1 MSVLGSLSSP
11 ITNAAGD
18 LTGGLVG
25 GAVGSVVNQV
35 AGWLNDLV
43 GGLLQHIFD
52 TSGSSAQVTGTGFT
66 QLYAAMIVP
75 AMVLSVIVL
84 VLGTG
89 MAAIQGRAAEIIKRA
104 LVMPL
109 AVVVVVGLAAA
120 FTNDSLRLV
129 DWLDTTYSGMALGP
143 GGLSSALAKIGQGTS
158 GSSLAIAGVSTPGAS
173 ELLQVIV
180 MFFMLLATLAVFIEL
195 QVRTLVIWLMVAI
208 VPLGAAGLFW
218 SGTEK
223 WMKRL
228 SETLVAAILTP
239 FPITVIL
246 SVGVKLGMDTNS
258 LSKVIISLVALGL
271 AAFSLPMMM
280 KLVPIAELAAVSGMG
295 SQLTARL
302 RGHAVT
308 TGKAAATGA
317 LAEGGPNAQRLAGQ
331 IQSGGVGTT
340 ALAGAGAAAGGAG
353 VWAVSKSIGFAKDRL
368 NGSVGKAAGPAS
380 AGADGT
386 GPGSGSDAGNR
397 DAGGGDRRGGG
408 ERVRAGGP
416 TVGAPAAAGKG
427 TRPAGSPPGTNPADV
442 AGTTGLVSTATPPG
456 PAPRPP
462 SHSPEPAVR
471 ATQPPLPLN
480 TQPSA
485 PPVAPKPPTRP
496 IAD

>member
-1 MSVLGSLSSP
+1 DS
-11 ITNAAGD
+11 
-18 LTGGLVG
+18 
-25 GAVGSVVNQV
+25 
-35 AGWLNDLV
+35 
-43 GGLLQHIFD
+43 
-52 TSGSSAQVTGTGFT
+52 SGSSAQVTGSGFT

-89 MAAIQGRAAEIIKRA
+89 MAAIQGRAGEIVKRA

-120 FTNDSLRLV
+120 FTNDALRLV
-129 DWLDTTYSGMALGP
+129 DWLDATYSGMALGP

-158 GSSLAIAGVSTPGAS
+158 GSSLAVAGVSSPGAS
-173 ELLQVIV
+173 GLLQVIV

-218 SGTEK
+218 RGTEK

-228 SETLVAAILTP
+228 AETLVAAILTP

-295 SQLTARL
+295 SQMAGRL

-308 TGKAAATGA
+308 TGRAATSGA
-317 LAEGGPNAQRLAGQ
+317 LAEGGPGAQRLAGQ

-368 NGSVGKAAGPAS
+368 GGSVGKAAAPDRP
-380 AGADGT
+380 GADGT
-386 GPGSGSDAGNR
+386 GPPSA
-397 DAGGGDRRGGG
+397 GG

-416 TVGAPAAAGKG
+416 TVGAPTNAAG
-427 TRPAGSPPGTNPADV
+427 TASA
-442 AGTTGLVSTATPPG
+442 ATPPG

-462 SHSPEPAVR
+462 SPPASTHPQAPAVR
-471 ATQPPLPLN
+471 PIQPPLPLD
-480 TQPSA
+480 TRPPA
-485 PPVAPKPPTRP
+485 PPVSQDSQLPPRPPTRP
-496 IAD
+496 VAE

>member
-1 MSVLGSLSSP
+1 MSVLGGLASP

-89 MAAIQGRAAEIIKRA
+89 MTAIQGRAAEIIKRA

-129 DWLDTTYSGMALGP
+129 DWLDATYSGMALGP

-158 GSSLAIAGVSTPGAS
+158 GSSLAVAGVSSPGAS

-228 SETLVAAILTP
+228 AETLVAAILTP

-258 LSKVIISLVALGL
+258 LSKIIISLVALGL

-308 TGKAAATGA
+308 TGRAAATGA

-331 IQSGGVGTT
+331 IQSGGAGAT
-340 ALAGAGAAAGGAG
+340 ALAGAGAAAGGRG
-353 VWAVSKSIGFAKDRL
+353 CGRCPSR
-368 NGSVGKAAGPAS
+368 
-380 AGADGT
+380 
-386 GPGSGSDAGNR
+386 SGSPR
-397 DAGGGDRRGGG
+397 
-408 ERVRAGGP
+408 
-416 TVGAPAAAGKG
+416 
-427 TRPAGSPPGTNPADV
+427 
-442 AGTTGLVSTATPPG
+442 TA
-456 PAPRPP
+456 
-462 SHSPEPAVR
+462 
-471 ATQPPLPLN
+471 
-480 TQPSA
+480 
-485 PPVAPKPPTRP
+485 
-496 IAD
+496 